1 MRKHTK
7 RYIVLTTSLFIIFLL
22 GLYFYK
28 TNTGTLICTY
38 TETSTKTKISAEY
51 QAKYKNRIVTRV
63 KTVEKITL
71 STKEEVEAYKET
83 LQEIYKPYNEI
94 EYYENNIS
102 IKDTTLNSVTTI
114 NYEKVD
120 IEVLLQKNKYFETII
135 NKQNKVSVTKL
146 KKLYEE
152 NGAKCHYKN

>member
-1 MRKHTK
+1 MFKC
-7 RYIVLTTSLFIIFLL
+7 I
-22 GLYFYK
+22 
-28 TNTGTLICTY
+28 
-38 TETSTKTKISAEY
+38 ETKISAEY

>member
-38 TETSTKTKISAEY
+38 TETSTETKIFAEY

>member
-7 RYIVLTTSLFIIFLL
+7 RYIILTTSLFIIFLL

-38 TETSTKTKISAEY
+38 TETSTETKITAEY
-51 QAKYKNRIVTRV
+51 QAKYKNRLVTRV

-71 STKEEVEAYKET
+71 STKEEVETYKET
-83 LQEIYKPYNEI
+83 LQEIYKPYNEV

-102 IKDTTLNSVTTI
+102 IKDTTLNSITTI

-120 IEVLLQKNKYFETII
+120 MKVLLQKNKYFKTIVN
-135 NKQNKVSVTKL
+135 NKNKVPVTKL
-146 KKLYEE
+146 KKLYED

>member
-7 RYIVLTTSLFIIFLL
+7 RYIILTTSLFIIFLL

-38 TETSTKTKISAEY
+38 TETSTETKITAEY
-51 QAKYKNRIVTRV
+51 QAKYKNRLVTRV

-71 STKEEVEAYKET
+71 STKEEAETYKET
-83 LQEIYKPYNEI
+83 LQEIYKPYNEV

-120 IEVLLQKNKYFETII
+120 MEVLLQKNKYFKTII
-135 NKQNKVSVTKL
+135 NNKNKVSVTKL
-146 KKLYEE
+146 KKLYED

>member
-38 TETSTKTKISAEY
+38 TETSTETKISAEY

-71 STKEEVEAYKET
+71 STKEEAEAYKET

-94 EYYENNIS
+94 E
-102 IKDTTLNSVTTI
+102 
-114 NYEKVD
+114 
-120 IEVLLQKNKYFETII
+120 
-135 NKQNKVSVTKL
+135 
-146 KKLYEE
+146 
-152 NGAKCHYKN
+152 

>member
-38 TETSTKTKISAEY
+38 TETSTETKISAEY

>member
-38 TETSTKTKISAEY
+38 TETSTETKISAEY

-94 EYYENNIS
+94 KYYENNIS

-152 NGAKCHYKN
+152 NGAKCHHKN